1 MNTFIMAKIPLREYG
16 EYSLKSAA
24 FTLLLLLLLGPAIP
38 LTVVAQ
44 SNTLQW
50 GVDLGEE
57 FTYVFQRAYF
67 ADASYVAVVEP
78 DLPFISELPVGEKAI
93 VNVSSLDSIPT
104 LINST
109 SQMPLAHC
117 NMIRAN
123 DSLSIGTNLT
133 SLVVPIGDWDFLTEI
148 GNITDSGLQLIDT
161 AEEWGS
167 IGSTSFPAQD
177 GSTISVYL
185 EVRFDKEN
193 GTLNYLRYKYST
205 LGTDLIDVIL
215 VNWHEGMP
223 TVIAADIQL
232 STILI
237 IAIGGLVGII
247 VAFVV
252 YQQFRA
258 KKPLVQRLGE

>member
-1 MNTFIMAKIPLREYG
+1 MNTFIMANISLREHG
-16 EYSLKSAA
+16 EYSLKTAA
-24 FTLLLLLLLGPAIP
+24 FALLFVLVLGPAMP
-38 LTVVAQ
+38 LAVIAQ

-50 GVDLGEE
+50 GVDIGEE

-67 ADASYVAVVEP
+67 SDESYIAVVEP
-78 DLPFISELPVGEKAI
+78 DLPFISELPVAEKAI
-93 VNVSSLDSIPT
+93 INVSSLDSIPT
-104 LINST
+104 LINSN

-117 NMIRAN
+117 NMMRAN
-123 DSLSIGTNLT
+123 DSVSIGTNLT
-133 SLVVPIGDWDFLTEI
+133 SFVVPIGDWDFLTEI
-148 GNITDSGLQLIDT
+148 GNITASGLQLIDT

-167 IGSTSFPAQD
+167 IGSTSFPARD
-177 GSTISVYL
+177 GSTISVYF
-185 EVRFDKEN
+185 EVRFEKDN

-223 TVIAADIQL
+223 TVIAADIQI

-252 YQQFRA
+252 YRRYGA
-258 KKPLVQRLGE
+258 KKPLIQRLGE